1 MGRSIGL
8 DTSILIYLL
17 EEHPRY
23 GEPARRLFS
32 KIERGSARGVFSI
45 LGMVELLTGVKKQ
58 KRPDLAQD
66 YKILLSR
73 FPHLD
78 IYGIDE
84 RMVDIASDLRAAYGI
99 RTPDAIHL
107 ATSIAKHANLFVTND
122 RALKKVKEIKVVS
135 LSEM

>member
-1 MGRSIGL
+1 MGRLIGL
-8 DTSILIYLL
+8 DTSVLIYLL

-23 GEPARRLFS
+23 GESARKLLS
-32 KIERGSARGVFSI
+32 KIERGSMQGVFSI

-66 YKILLSR
+66 YKLLLSR
-73 FPHLD
+73 LPHLD

-107 ATSIAKHANLFVTND
+107 ATSIAKQASLFVTND

-135 LSEM
+135 LNEI